1 MMSSR
6 KETFEALFDM
16 ANDAMEFIEDNEEKL
31 QKILGNSNEF
41 SMDEQSPLK
50 EAQKLDDK
58 VIFVAET
65 PGDGISSIST
75 KYYEK
80 QNKLEVDIGGDTVTL
95 LIPEDCIPNEAEANI
110 SNGIL
115 QLDIPR
121 EEPKEMEI
129 DTQTMHER
137 PTEEDVEA
145 VVEEET
151 GGSEEQNSDVEGDEG
166 GEN

>member
-1 MMSSR
+1 MSSR

-16 ANDAMEFIEDNEEKL
+16 AGDAMDFIEENEERIQNL
-31 QKILGNSNEF
+31 LGNSNEF

-65 PGDGISSIST
+65 PGEGISSIST

-80 QNKLEVDIGGDTVTL
+80 QNKLEVEIGGETVTL
-95 LIPEDCIPNEAEANI
+95 LIPEDCLPSEAEANI
-110 SNGIL
+110 SNGVL

-121 EEPKEMEI
+121 EEPEEMEI
-129 DTQTMHER
+129 EAQKRQEGLTQEEAQDMVDEEILD
-137 PTEEDVEA
+137 EED
-145 VVEEET
+145 T
-151 GGSEEQNSDVEGDEG
+151 DEKQDDNER